1 MTTPHSSQ
9 PLWHGRFSS
18 GPSDDLL
25 AFTESLSFDVRLWRD
40 DIDGSL
46 AHVRGLGRTGV
57 LTSDEV
63 STICGGLDRIADEF
77 ATQTFVFVP
86 SEEDVHT
93 AIERRLTEL
102 CGPVGGKVHT
112 GRSRN
117 DQCVT
122 ALRLWSRREL
132 RAIATELLSLCDTL
146 GDRAREAGWGA
157 DAVCLPGYTH
167 VQRAQPVLLAH
178 HFLAHG
184 WAFIDRKS
192 TRLNSSHSQQSRMP
206 SSA

>member
-46 AHVRGLGRTGV
+46 AHVRGLGRAGM

-132 RAIATELLSLCDTL
+132 RAIATELLSLCDT
-146 GDRAREAGWGA
+146 
-157 DAVCLPGYTH
+157 
-167 VQRAQPVLLAH
+167 
-178 HFLAHG
+178 
-184 WAFIDRKS
+184 
-192 TRLNSSHSQQSRMP
+192 
-206 SSA
+206 

>member
-46 AHVRGLGRTGV
+46 AHVRGLGRAGV

-86 SEEDVHT
+86 SEE
-93 AIERRLTEL
+93 I
-102 CGPVGGKVHT
+102 
-112 GRSRN
+112 GR
-117 DQCVT
+117 
-122 ALRLWSRREL
+122 A
-132 RAIATELLSLCDTL
+132 
-146 GDRAREAGWGA
+146 
-157 DAVCLPGYTH
+157 H
-167 VQRAQPVLLAH
+167 V
-178 HFLAHG
+178 
-184 WAFIDRKS
+184 
-192 TRLNSSHSQQSRMP
+192 
-206 SSA
+206 